1 MAASSI
7 AIRNYASAVPS
18 PLPFPSKVQGPE
30 VVAPERD
37 LVRLQRQF
45 DSILK
50 GIKKP
55 AVEEAVQIIFTG
67 LSRLRDILRI
77 VELNVSDSGPL
88 SVTMASFAL
97 IECESKSLIRFV
109 DARISS
115 TKSIKGPLKEAL
127 DSTNFAIR
135 HELKRVF
142 GHDLARLSA
151 DQTPEEV
158 RVDVM
163 RSHGLLSNCF
173 QQSIL
178 TLARVFNPSVDGE
191 LLFDDYR
198 ARLKQ
203 SAMLLS
209 DLSSLAQ
216 QARRFQ
222 DKRNTET
229 SAELIRDIKT
239 FCNGSMHYLMYRDW
253 DEFEDVAGEVVS
265 SHGSARHTFILHC
278 FATYLEALINQVRMR
293 TVLNDQTPVRM
304 KLKPVKKTRRG
315 RR

>member
-1 MAASSI
+1 MAANSN
-7 AIRNYASAVPS
+7 AIRNHASAMPG
-18 PLPFPSKVQGPE
+18 PLHFPNKVQGPQ
-30 VVAPERD
+30 VAAPERD

-45 DSILK
+45 DSILR
-50 GIKKP
+50 GIKTP

-67 LSRLRDILRI
+67 LSRLRDMLGL
-77 VELNVSDSGPL
+77 VELNARDGGPL

-97 IECESKSLIRFV
+97 IECESKSLIRFI
-109 DARISS
+109 DTRTST
-115 TKSIKGPLKEAL
+115 TKSIKGPLREAL

-142 GHDLARLSA
+142 GHDLAHLSA
-151 DQTPEEV
+151 EQSAEQV

-163 RSHGLLSNCF
+163 RAHGLLSNCF

-203 SAMLLS
+203 SAVLLS

-222 DKRNTET
+222 EKQITET
-229 SAELIRDIKT
+229 SGVLIRDLKT
-239 FCNGSMHYLMYRDW
+239 FCNGTMHYLMYRDW
-253 DEFEDVAGEVVS
+253 DEFEDIASEVVS

-293 TVLNDQTPVRM
+293 TVLNDQSPVRT
-304 KLKPVKKTRRG
+304 KLKHVKKSKRG